1 MALHVEH
8 ITKAFGEKTAVDD
21 LSFSMEHS
29 GVFGLIGTNGAG
41 KTTTIRIILGIMKSD
56 AGRAFCYAV
65 VGLGIA
71 CAVLILFSRA
81 YVSVSTAEVNAFTA
95 IFGAVGASVGAAI
108 LPARVTFAREF
119 ADETVG
125 CVRLSQRT
133 AAAALL
139 LDLQDKEW
147 EVPEHVREQ
156 AKRLEKRSK
165 VSPAAATDPASR
177 KDEE

>member
-1 MALHVEH
+1 M
-8 ITKAFGEKTAVDD
+8 FGPVVSYGNVLTVVSLLASLVIAT
-21 LSFSMEHS
+21 L
-29 GVFGLIGTNGAG
+29 VCG
-41 KTTTIRIILGIMKSD
+41 KND

-71 CAVLILFSRA
+71 CTVLILITSA

-165 VSPAAATDPASR
+165 PAPAAASDAASQ

>member
-1 MALHVEH
+1 MKL
-8 ITKAFGEKTAVDD
+8 EK
-21 LSFSMEHS
+21 
-29 GVFGLIGTNGAG
+29 
-41 KTTTIRIILGIMKSD
+41 MKRNR
-56 AGRAFCYAV
+56 AGRY
-65 VGLGIA
+65 I
-71 CAVLILFSRA
+71 
-81 YVSVSTAEVNAFTA
+81 
-95 IFGAVGASVGAAI
+95 
-108 LPARVTFAREF
+108 PREF

-165 VSPAAATDPASR
+165 PAPAAATDPASR
-177 KDEE
+177 NDEE

>member
-1 MALHVEH
+1 M
-8 ITKAFGEKTAVDD
+8 FGPVVSYGNVLTVVSLLASLVIAT
-21 LSFSMEHS
+21 LVC
-29 GVFGLIGTNGAG
+29 G
-41 KTTTIRIILGIMKSD
+41 KSD
-56 AGRAFCYAV
+56 AGPRVLLCGGGSRNCLHRPHPDHARLR
-65 VGLGIA
+65 VGLHRRGE
-71 CAVLILFSRA
+71 CFHGHLRGRGCLGGGCV
-81 YVSVSTAEVNAFTA
+81 
-95 IFGAVGASVGAAI
+95 I

-165 VSPAAATDPASR
+165 LAPAAATDPASR
-177 KDEE
+177 NDEE